1 LTSLLQHLTI
11 RVSISND
18 HKQETAMR
26 NPKTVFTVGAA
37 CLALFT
43 LATTENS
50 AQTPQTFQGSNIEEF
65 LSRAKITGIK
75 DIGLGVTLPV
85 KATLELEG
93 VKGYGVFK
101 TIDESAKT
109 KQLDRGIELEF
120 QDSWRTEVAAYELD
134 KLMGLGMV
142 PATVERTYDG
152 KKGSLQFWV
161 DSKMSEAE
169 RVKKKLQPPRTFEW
183 EEQVARLR
191 LFDNLIYNT
200 DRHLNNLLITEDW
213 KIRLIDHSRTFRPF
227 EQLKDQKQLTRF
239 SRSLL
244 EKLET
249 LNEPLIKERLG
260 KYLTPYQ
267 IQGLLKRRD
276 AILALAQK
284 LIGEKGA
291 GAVLY
296 R

>member
-1 LTSLLQHLTI
+1 MKS
-11 RVSISND
+11 R
-18 HKQETAMR
+18 
-26 NPKTVFTVGAA
+26 KTVFRRMAVCIVLSSALAIPAA
-37 CLALFT
+37 A
-43 LATTENS
+43 ED
-50 AQTPQTFQGSNIEEF
+50 FQGAVVENF
-65 LSRAKITGIK
+65 LLTAKITGMKSINV
-75 DIGLGVTLPV
+75 GVTLPR
-85 KATLELEG
+85 KATMELEG
-93 VKGYGVFK
+93 ATHFAVFK
-101 TIDESAKT
+101 VIDDKKSGAT
-109 KQLDRGIELEF
+109 QLDRGIELEF

-227 EQLKDQKQLTRF
+227 EQLKDQKQLTR
-239 SRSLL
+239 
-244 EKLET
+244 
-249 LNEPLIKERLG
+249 
-260 KYLTPYQ
+260 
-267 IQGLLKRRD
+267 
-276 AILALAQK
+276 
-284 LIGEKGA
+284 
-291 GAVLY
+291 
-296 R
+296 